1 MIVTTSKEMSKIT
14 LASVDMNYD
23 DKPKKNIENKKNK
36 KLKTKDLLRCFIED
50 ILYRVSTLTCQTCP
64 YTFRLNKQNF
74 VKLSKMINNVDE
86 DTQVGIL
93 G

>member
-1 MIVTTSKEMSKIT
+1 MIETTSKEMSVIT
-14 LASVDMNYD
+14 LASVEMNYD
-23 DKPKKNIENKKNK
+23 DKPKKNIENKKK
-36 KLKTKDLLRCFIED
+36 KNLKTKDLLRCFIED

-74 VKLSKMINNVDE
+74 VKLSTMINNIDE
-86 DTQVGIL
+86 DTQVRIL

>member
-1 MIVTTSKEMSKIT
+1 MSKIT
-14 LASVDMNYD
+14 LASVEMNYD

-50 ILYRVSTLTCQTCP
+50 ILYRVSTLTCKTCP